1 MPLQLRWYLILT
13 DHNHKMIKLSHVTKR
28 YPNGH
33 EALHDVSFDIDAG
46 EMVFLAGHSGAG
58 KSTLF
63 KLITRIEKPTSG
75 QILVDNQNL
84 SRLRDSKIPAL
95 RRDIG
100 VIFQDHKL
108 LMDRSVFDNVAL
120 PLIVIGMPHDE
131 IQKRVRAALG
141 KVGLSGKE
149 KQLPIT
155 LSGGEQ
161 QRVGIARAV
170 INRPSILLAD
180 EPTGN
185 LDDALSDEIIDIF
198 ADFNRVG
205 VTVMIATHDFR
216 QIERLGNRT
225 IHLAHGQLMNLAQPV
240 ARPTNPE
247 EAS

>member
-1 MPLQLRWYLILT
+1 
-13 DHNHKMIKLSHVTKR
+13 MIKLSHVTKR

-33 EALHDVSFDIDAG
+33 DALKDVSFDIEAG

-84 SRLRDSKIPAL
+84 SRLKRSKIPAL
-95 RRDIG
+95 RREIG

-141 KVGLSGKE
+141 KVGLAGKE

-170 INRPSILLAD
+170 INRPNILLAD

-185 LDDALSDEIIDIF
+185 LDETLSDEIIDIF

-205 VTVMIATHDFR
+205 VTVMIATHDLR
-216 QIERLGNRT
+216 QIERLGSRT
-225 IHLAHGQLMNLAQPV
+225 LQLANGELI
-240 ARPTNPE
+240 TPE
-247 EAS
+247 TAPSAHQEELE